1 MGICTKQ
8 KYVHMHRKNSALP
21 RTLTPKLEN
30 YLKAIYFIQRREG
43 KATVKKIA
51 LALGVKVPSASEAV
65 KRLMRAGM
73 IRHENYGEVSLTE
86 KGMKVVKELEE
97 RYRSI
102 LSFLNEVL
110 GIDQDLAA
118 KESCILE
125 HLISKETALRMA
137 SLTRKLKE
145 KRALK
150 SCS

>member
-1 MGICTKQ
+1 M
-8 KYVHMHRKNSALP
+8 
-21 RTLTPKLEN
+21 
-30 YLKAIYFIQRREG
+30 
-43 KATVKKIA
+43 KKIA